1 MYCLFKIVFV
11 GYLNKERLCYC
22 NMGRWRCSYCDKVIE
37 GESFMTIVKATLK
50 DNEPIHAWKNIVVM
64 EPEKSKLLA

>member
-1 MYCLFKIVFV
+1 
-11 GYLNKERLCYC
+11 
-22 NMGRWRCSYCDKVIE
+22 MGRWRCSYCDKVIE

>member
-1 MYCLFKIVFV
+1 
-11 GYLNKERLCYC
+11 
-22 NMGRWRCSYCDKVIE
+22 
-37 GESFMTIVKATLK
+37 MTIVKATLK